1 MVTEV
6 IVVAEVVEVIE
17 ETVEEGIMT
26 AGEVDMI
33 EVAEVD
39 LTDLIAEEEITNAV
53 AAAGEV
59 EVDLIEIIEEVV
71 VVLIGTEVAHLL
83 EAAAAEDMEIIEK
96 NNMKRIILTNPL
108 CLKDLLVEIKRPMT
122 VKSFAFLEIKG
133 FMLRESKID

>member
-53 AAAGEV
+53 AAA
-59 EVDLIEIIEEVV
+59 
-71 VVLIGTEVAHLL
+71 
-83 EAAAAEDMEIIEK
+83 
-96 NNMKRIILTNPL
+96 
-108 CLKDLLVEIKRPMT
+108 
-122 VKSFAFLEIKG
+122 
-133 FMLRESKID
+133 

>member
-53 AAAGEV
+53 AAGEV
-59 EVDLIEIIEEVV
+59 EVDMIEIIEEVV

-83 EAAAAEDMEIIEK
+83 EAAAAEDTEIIEK
-96 NNMKRIILTNPL
+96 NNTKRIILTNLL

-122 VKSFAFLEIKG
+122 AKSFAFLEIKG

>member
-1 MVTEV
+1 MVTIGATKITKKKMSIVVIEVIIITYNISLIYIYIILKQKNQSNYHTNYLFQVEGEEGVVVTEV

-53 AAAGEV
+53 AAA
-59 EVDLIEIIEEVV
+59 
-71 VVLIGTEVAHLL
+71 
-83 EAAAAEDMEIIEK
+83 
-96 NNMKRIILTNPL
+96 
-108 CLKDLLVEIKRPMT
+108 
-122 VKSFAFLEIKG
+122 
-133 FMLRESKID
+133 

>member
-53 AAAGEV
+53 AAGEV
-59 EVDLIEIIEEVV
+59 EVDMIEIIVEVV